1 LILVSRRRGLY
12 QASIP
17 SKIAC
22 DSWTFVSYRWVS
34 TTSRCIVDQND
45 SIIALSTEAT
55 RSIEPRSPAW
65 RSRCPNAQE
74 VYCPGCYD
82 RSCPAAVD
90 VANTPSAGHRAT
102 KSVRMRSAIDQP
114 TIICEYTSSIAQQ
127 CTVPS
132 SGAVFGDVV
141 DPQRVRTVAE
151 EPTLHQVIVERRQR
165 LVATTSATVADTDD
179 TGRAHVRR
187 VGARTARRAR
197 PEVRRAPSAPRR
209 SSEKSRVATRYR
221 TRQEAVCGDGFGRS
235 ALAR

>member
-1 LILVSRRRGLY
+1 MSRRRGLY
-12 QASIP
+12 QASIH

-34 TTSRCIVDQND
+34 RTSRCIVDQKH

-55 RSIEPRSPAW
+55 RPIEPRSPAW

-74 VYCPGCYD
+74 MYCPGCYD

-90 VANTPSAGHRAT
+90 VANTPSAGHRTT

-132 SGAVFGDVV
+132 LGAVFGDVG
-141 DPQRVRTVAE
+141 DPQRVRTVGD
-151 EPTLHQVIVERRQR
+151 EPTLHQVIVESRQPLVGHDVCDGGRYRRYR
-165 LVATTSATVADTDD
+165 PCARAT
-179 TGRAHVRR
+179 RW
-187 VGARTARRAR
+187 R
-197 PEVRRAPSAPRR
+197 PHPTPSPSR
-209 SSEKSRVATRYR
+209 SSACTLG
-221 TRQEAVCGDGFGRS
+221 AP
-235 ALAR
+235 